1 VAATFRPDGSLASVS
16 FSAIPATEA
25 QPARPPIDEPPPTR
39 VRQDLDALTE
49 LPIFE
54 DN

>member
-1 VAATFRPDGSLASVS
+1 VS
-16 FSAIPATEA
+16 FSATPATEA
-25 QPARPPIDEPPPTR
+25 QPKRQPIDEPPPVR